1 MATSLS
7 NVSVVSAA
15 VSLSTGVLLPVS
27 TSVVWTEPL
36 VFMVTVTLSL
46 LAVSID
52 GAILRRFVRY
62 QGG

>member
-7 NVSVVSAA
+7 NVSVGS

-36 VFMVTVTLSL
+36 VFVTMATLSPL
-46 LAVSID
+46 VVSTE
-52 GAILRRFVRY
+52 GAIL
-62 QGG
+62 GGFE